1 MARIQYVDLDSV
13 DEDVREFIETAR
25 RTGTPRPEI
34 QAVRAQ
40 QPDVLR
46 AFVHSWKVLFKG
58 GVVDFH
64 LKELLRMR
72 VASTL
77 DCNY

>member
-1 MARIQYVDLDSV
+1 MANIAYVDLDAV
-13 DEDVREFIETAR
+13 DDDIREFIEVAR

-46 AFVHSWKVLFKG
+46 AFVASWKVLFKG
-58 GVVDFH
+58 GIVDFH

-72 VASTL
+72 VATSL
-77 DCNY
+77 ECNY

>member
-13 DEDVREFIETAR
+13 DEDVRDFIETAR

>member
-1 MARIQYVDLDSV
+1 MGRISYVDIDAV
-13 DEDVREFIETAR
+13 DDDIREFVETAR

-58 GVVDFH
+58 GIVDFH

-72 VASTL
+72 VATSL

>member
-58 GVVDFH
+58 GIVDFH

-77 DCNY
+77 DCDY

>member
-1 MARIQYVDLDSV
+1 MARISYVNLDEV
-13 DEDVREFIETAR
+13 DDDVREFVETAR
-25 RTGTPRPEI
+25 CTGTPRPEI

-77 DCNY
+77 DCSY

>member
-1 MARIQYVDLDSV
+1 MARIRYVGLDSV
-13 DEDVREFIETAR
+13 DEDVRDFIETAR

-58 GVVDFH
+58 GGVDFH

>member
-58 GVVDFH
+58 GIVDFH

-77 DCNY
+77 DCSY

>member
-1 MARIQYVDLDSV
+1 MARISYVNLDEV
-13 DEDVREFIETAR
+13 DDDVREFVEAAR

-77 DCNY
+77 DCSY

>member
-1 MARIQYVDLDSV
+1 VARIQYVDLDSV

>member
-1 MARIQYVDLDSV
+1 MARIAYVNLDEV
-13 DEDVREFIETAR
+13 DPDVREFIETAR

-46 AFVHSWKVLFKG
+46 AFVHNWTVLFKG
-58 GVVDFH
+58 GIVDFH

-72 VASTL
+72 VATSL
-77 DCNY
+77 DCSY

>member
-1 MARIQYVDLDSV
+1 MARIRYVDLDSV
-13 DEDVREFIETAR
+13 DEDVRDFVETAR

-58 GVVDFH
+58 GIVDFH